1 MDEINKRFQQFRE
14 ALIADVYKAVV
25 EAGGKIEFRKREI
38 ELRFSSQIGYSDVLG
53 AVRGISLTVED
64 NAVRFKYRVPCWSE
78 DNCDYVEEESR
89 ASTETVDLSE
99 MSADELYNILNAA
112 IWTK

>member
-53 AVRGISLTVED
+53 AVRGISLTIE
-64 NAVRFKYRVPCWSE
+64 NSAVLFKYTVPEWDEASR
-78 DNCDYVEEESR
+78 DYIEEGSGP
-89 ASTETVDLSE
+89 SVETVDLSE